1 MAKVLGR
8 ATVKINGR
16 ILDCNKGSTMDPG
29 GVARTSKTTS
39 QGRVHY
45 MEETRPSRVECSIP
59 HTADVSLS
67 ELAAI
72 EDATINFETD
82 VGAGYVVP
90 HAFLTAPPTTGDRD
104 GDIALVFEGDPA
116 EELS

>member
-8 ATVKINGR
+8 ATIKLNGQ
-16 ILDCNKGSTMDPG
+16 ILDSIKGATLDPG

-39 QGRVHY
+39 QGRVHF
-45 MEETRPSRVECSIP
+45 MEETRQARVECSIP
-59 HTADVSLS
+59 HTAEVSLS

-90 HAFLTAPPTTGDRD
+90 HAFLTSPPTTGDRD